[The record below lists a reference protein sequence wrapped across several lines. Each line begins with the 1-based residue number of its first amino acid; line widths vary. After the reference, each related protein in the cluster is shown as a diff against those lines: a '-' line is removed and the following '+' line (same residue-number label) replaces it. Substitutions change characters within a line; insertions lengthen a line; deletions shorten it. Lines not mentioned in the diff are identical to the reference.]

1 MYKPLRII
9 AASYMLT
16 TESFSRRKCHTLLK
30 LKLEKKEKEQENV
43 MYIK

>member
-16 TESFSRRKCHTLLK
+16 TESFSHGKCHTLLK
-30 LKLEKKEKEQENV
+30 LKLKKKKRKSEK
-43 MYIK
+43 M